1 MNFADFN
8 LSQSVLEAIEKNR
21 FEAPTKVQEAVIPT
35 ILEGRDVVVKAKTG
49 SGKTSAFAIPIIEKL
64 DIEVST
70 PKVLIITP
78 TRELADQVCNE
89 ITSLASIKT
98 INAMAVYGKKSI
110 QVQIE
115 QLQESMHIVVG
126 TPGRLNDL
134 IRRKALV
141 LESIDYLVLDEAD
154 ELVNRGFF
162 DEIIEIIHELPKTY
176 QTLLFSATMPVQV
189 KDLCEA
195 YMKEAHWIEIEEAA
209 PAIKELNF
217 LVDEKLKFL
226 KLRESIATIN
236 PYTCIIFC
244 NTQLKVEE
252 LYNRMKQVGIKPL
265 KLHGGLKQRERL
277 KAIESFKQGDYQCLI
292 ATDLIARG
300 IHIDS
305 LDLVINYDIPE
316 IAENYVHRIGRT
328 GRVSESGLAVTLF
341 TSNDALYQQALEEY
355 LGRTFDLVEV
365 NGSNLD
371 CSLLTLS
378 KSEERLLAY
387 KPKS

>member
-8 LSQSVLEAIEKNR
+8 LSQSVLQAIEENR
-21 FEAPTKVQEAVIPT
+21 FKAPTKVQEAVIPT

-64 DIEVST
+64 DLAVST
-70 PKVLIITP
+70 PKVLVITP

-89 ITSLASIKT
+89 ITSLGNIKA

-115 QLQESMHIVVG
+115 QLQESMHILVG

-134 IRRKALV
+134 IRRKALI
-141 LESIDYLVLDEAD
+141 LDSIDYLVLDEAD

-162 DEIIEIIHELPKTY
+162 DEIIDIIHELPKTY

-195 YMKEAHWIEIEEAA
+195 YMKDAHWIEIEEDA
-209 PAIKELNF
+209 PSIKELNY

-252 LYNRMKQVGIKPL
+252 LYNRMKQVGVKPL

-341 TSNDALYQQALEEY
+341 TSNDTLHQEALEEY
-355 LGRTFDLVEV
+355 LGRTFDLIEV

-387 KPKS
+387 KPK